1 MDQKSYLAQA
11 LWHYRSIDKFT
22 DLTIVCK
29 EGALP
34 AHTALLAPFFA
45 SLGLEFSSTDDVP
58 EFLLLPDLAQRD
70 VEGGLKNIY
79 GGHKATVLFELLKS
93 TKDFAKLEI
102 DNEDESEP
110 FENGKVD
117 NKENLSND
125 VTAVQDEEFRQRD
138 EEAKDLI
145 DITKK
150 EVKED
155 NPDSE
160 IKEFYHKTKIDVDN
174 RLNMHPEEC
183 LAPGIKSISDTK
195 QCAHCE
201 TKLRTNEKLKSHIY
215 NVHKDKRATSPRK
228 AP

>member
-1 MDQKSYLAQA
+1 MDQKSYIAQA
-11 LWHYRSIDKFT
+11 LWHYRSTEKFT

-58 EFLLLPDLAQRD
+58 ELLLLPDLAQRD
-70 VEGGLKNIY
+70 VEGGLKKIY

-110 FENGKVD
+110 FENEKVD

-155 NPDSE
+155 KGRVQKIKME
-160 IKEFYHKTKIDVDN
+160 I
-174 RLNMHPEEC
+174 
-183 LAPGIKSISDTK
+183 
-195 QCAHCE
+195 
-201 TKLRTNEKLKSHIY
+201 
-215 NVHKDKRATSPRK
+215 
-228 AP
+228 